1 MSNLFAFHNI
11 LRADS
16 ISSGLGGVLW
26 IPFIYTWGRAPV
38 LFWSTVAGTMFTL
51 GCALS
56 PNFTTYYSMR
66 ALMGVTLTAGQT
78 IGLAFIQDMFFH
90 EHAKKIGIWTSMFIV
105 SPYCGPLFASF
116 IVDKTNSW
124 RNVFWMMFG
133 LGCALAILI
142 ILFIDESWYR
152 RDIALDVQPPRGHR
166 WMRVLGAKQIQNHT
180 GYFLSIGTS
189 CRRLAYVL
197 FKPIIIPIMIS

>member
-1 MSNLFAFHNI
+1 
-11 LRADS
+11 
-16 ISSGLGGVLW
+16 
-26 IPFIYTWGRAPV
+26 
-38 LFWSTVAGTMFTL
+38 MFTL

-56 PNFTTYYSMR
+56 PSFRIYYSMR
-66 ALMGVTLTAGQT
+66 VLMGFTLTAGQT
-78 IGLAFIQDMFFH
+78 IGLAFIQDMFFFH

-116 IVDKTNSW
+116 IIDKTGSW
-124 RNVFWMMFG
+124 RNVFWMMYG
-133 LGCALAILI
+133 LGCASTLLI
-142 ILFIDESWYR
+142 IFFIDESWYR
-152 RDIALDVQPPRGHR
+152 RDIAPELQPPRGRR
-166 WMRVLGAKQIQNHT
+166 WMRVLGVWQIQNHN